1 VPLSVISNWEKQIN
15 DYVNKSSKV
24 TVWAGPD
31 PRKYLVDL
39 NRNKTDVLLVLR
51 YARLGFQELQ
61 EINEEDGDSS
71 IFDVAFT
78 VILDESAQHP

>member
-1 VPLSVISNWEKQIN
+1 LSVISNWEKQIN

-39 NRNKTDVLLVLR
+39 NRNKTDVLFVS
-51 YARLGFQELQ
+51 YGTLGSDFKNFKKSTRKTATLASLTLLSQ
-61 EINEEDGDSS
+61 
-71 IFDVAFT
+71 
-78 VILDESAQHP
+78 